1 MLVPVMLVPVMLES
15 VMPVIR
21 STRRMRVVMTCVH
34 IDH

>member
-1 MLVPVMLVPVMLES
+1 MLMSVMLVS

-21 STRRMRVVMTCVH
+21 STRRMRVAMTCVH